1 MTPSDVLYFGKT
13 TVMLIFYLSMPVIGA
28 ATAVGLVV
36 AMIQTLIQ
44 LQEQTLGFAV
54 KLATVIAVF
63 ILSGAWMTAQM
74 LQFTEQILTK
84 IGAP

>member
-1 MTPSDVLYFGKT
+1 MAPSDVLYLGKAT
-13 TVMLIFYLSMPVIGA
+13 ILLVFYLSLPTILA
-28 ATAVGLVV
+28 ATAVGLLV
-36 AMIQTLIQ
+36 ALVQTLIQ

-63 ILSGAWMTAQM
+63 FISGGWMTAEM
-74 LQFTEQILTK
+74 MRFTEQIFVR

>member
-1 MTPSDVLYFGKT
+1 MSPADVLYFGKS
-13 TVMLIFYLSMPVIGA
+13 TVMLVFYLSLPVIGA
-28 ATAVGLVV
+28 ATAVGLLV
-36 AMIQTLIQ
+36 AMLQTLIQ

-63 ILSGAWMTAQM
+63 VVSGGWMTAEM
-74 LQFTEQILTK
+74 LRFTEQILVK